1 MNSGFVIFSYIILLY
16 GNSVH
21 IVVGAER
28 NDLLVRGNVV
38 DNASANSVDVKVI
51 GVHECH
57 AAEQEDSSADFA
69 Q

>member
-1 MNSGFVIFSYIILLY
+1 MTPSFVLFRYITFLY
-16 GNSVH
+16 CNSVH
-21 IVVGAER
+21 IVVGTEG
-28 NDLLVRGNVV
+28 NDFLVRCNVV